1 MNSNSTPQDD
11 TIDLKELF
19 FSLLSQWKL
28 IALCTLL
35 SLVFALLYL
44 KVTPNVYSTDAMIQ
58 VEDAKGA
65 GAAALLGDLG
75 SALPGGV
82 GGKSVADAEIE
93 ILNSRKVL
101 GQTIQDLKLDIRITD
116 EQSSLTYRLLNTV
129 QSKVIYK
136 NNVVTWQDKKMYL
149 LFNLLM
155 CRIFISIK
163 NSH

>member
-65 GAAALLGDLG
+65 GAAALLGETQCLEDWVENQLQMRK
-75 SALPGGV
+75 L
-82 GGKSVADAEIE
+82 KS
-93 ILNSRKVL
+93 
-101 GQTIQDLKLDIRITD
+101 
-116 EQSSLTYRLLNTV
+116 
-129 QSKVIYK
+129 
-136 NNVVTWQDKKMYL
+136 
-149 LFNLLM
+149 
-155 CRIFISIK
+155 
-163 NSH
+163 